1 MLGSL
6 CEDHTDRMLRKAGLF
21 GSNGWRIG
29 YSQSGKVLRYC
40 GPGRMLVVAG
50 ARKGKFVSVLGPA
63 ALQHCVASRIFVD
76 PKGELLA
83 VTYKQA
89 SRFSE
94 VVVLG
99 MELPLGFTAL
109 IQTAVHPSI
118 EWDAGPSFPEDDGNS
133 RFAH

>member
-1 MLGSL
+1 MA
-6 CEDHTDRMLRKAGLF
+6 HRLF
-21 GSNGWRIG
+21 AVWKS
-29 YSQSGKVLRYC
+29 
-40 GPGRMLVVAG
+40 
-50 ARKGKFVSVLGPA
+50 A
-63 ALQHCVASRIFVD
+63 ALLRAWTHASRRRCAERRIRFSAWARGVTALRRLAD
-76 PKGELLA
+76 IRRSERRIA

-118 EWDAGPSFPEDDGNS
+118 EWGAGQSFPEDDGNS